1 MRDRRRQR
9 PVARAA
15 PVAYYVSIP
24 RREGRAQ
31 YFDTVVCADG
41 LRRLANYRKKWDQV
55 RGVVVVG
62 TERGAEAY
70 AMRDFEPTPS
80 GGKIG

>member
-1 MRDRRRQR
+1 MATVSTHITINGVRMPLDR
-9 PVARAA
+9 
-15 PVAYYVSIP
+15 P
-24 RREGRAQ
+24 RTVLAEDTV